1 MISILNWLF
10 GGSYENET
18 EKEKEKEQEK
28 IRRNAVK
35 TIEKFYIK
43 LMQKRKLN
51 AINDENMINNI
62 VDFKNNLPKEKKTE
76 KKRYNRKRRRV
87 YKEGKLD

>member
-10 GGSYENET
+10 WGSYKNEA
-18 EKEKEKEQEK
+18 EKEKEQEK
-28 IRRNAVK
+28 IKKNAVK
-35 TIEKFYIK
+35 TIERFYIK
-43 LMQKRKLN
+43 LMKKRKLR

-62 VDFKNNLPKEKKTE
+62 ADFKNNLPKEKKTE

-87 YKEGKLD
+87 YKECKLD

>member
-10 GGSYENET
+10 WGSYENET
-18 EKEKEKEQEK
+18 EKEKKQEK
-28 IRRNAVK
+28 IRKNAVK
-35 TIEKFYIK
+35 TIERFYIK
-43 LMQKRKLN
+43 LMRKRKLC
-51 AINDENMINNI
+51 AINDENMYNNI
-62 VDFKNNLPKEKKTE
+62 ADFKNNLPKEKKTE

>member
-10 GGSYENET
+10 GGSCENET
-18 EKEKEKEQEK
+18 EKEKEQEK
-28 IRRNAVK
+28 IRKNAVK
-35 TIEKFYIK
+35 TIERFYIN
-43 LMQKRKLN
+43 LMQKRKLCV
-51 AINDENMINNI
+51 INDENMINNI
-62 VDFKNNLPKEKKTE
+62 ADFKNNLPKEKKTE

>member
-10 GGSYENET
+10 WGSYENET
-18 EKEKEKEQEK
+18 EKEKKQEK
-28 IRRNAVK
+28 IRKNAVK
-35 TIEKFYIK
+35 TIERFYIK
-43 LMQKRKLN
+43 LMKKRKLR

-62 VDFKNNLPKEKKTE
+62 ADFKNNLPKEKKTE